1 MSVRVSILMAVYNGE
16 QYLRK
21 AMDSA
26 LQQDGVDDVELLCVD
41 DASTDASLQIIDE
54 YAARDSRVRV
64 FRQPTNQG
72 QAVARNLALREARG
86 EYVVMLDADDWLSE
100 DALRRALAVF
110 DAHRETDCVV
120 LRLMMHD
127 QESGV
132 QTPYPLRLPQ
142 SVSDMDKYALSGSE
156 AFRLSLDWSIHGLYV
171 VRSGLH
177 KRYPFD
183 TSCRLYSDDNT
194 TRLHY
199 LHSREVRFCE
209 GVYYY
214 RKHESSCTTAISVN
228 RFLYMDANLS
238 MLRTLEEEH
247 VSRDIIQA
255 YDDMRWDVYLGLWRL
270 YYKHKAAFTKVE
282 RVDIRM
288 KFARF
293 YPTLHPSNKL
303 RRFGY
308 KWFSSYRLFVAQE
321 WAFMSLRR
329 LLGRD

>member
-16 QYLRK
+16 QYLRQ

-26 LQQDGVDDVELLCVD
+26 LKQDGVDDVELLCVD
-41 DASTDASLQIIDE
+41 DASTDSSLQILDE
-54 YAARDSRVRV
+54 YAARDGRVRV

-72 QAVARNLALREARG
+72 QAVARNLALREAKG
-86 EYVVMLDADDWLSE
+86 EYIVMLDADDWLSE

-142 SVSDMDKYALSGSE
+142 SVSDAHPYALSGSE

-183 TSCRLYSDDNT
+183 ASCRLYSDDNT

-214 RKHESSCTTAISVN
+214 RKHQSSCTTAISVN

-238 MLRTLEEEH
+238 MLRTLQEEH

-270 YYKHKAAFTKVE
+270 YYKHKTAFTKAE
-282 RVDIRM
+282 RVDIRQ

-293 YPTLHPSNKL
+293 YPTLHPSNKR

-308 KWFSSYRLFVAQE
+308 KWFPSYRLFVVQE
-321 WAFMSLRR
+321 WVFMSMRR